1 MKLLIKIFHNFF
13 LSKLFSIL
21 KSIKYF
27 FFLLL
32 FSNNLLANNEDT
44 QFSILDRLPTSIFA
58 TVNEE
63 VISIYDL
70 ILRSNFF
77 SVSSNI
83 KIDENFK
90 TNILPELISGLI
102 DEKIQSKFRLK
113 KLNVK
118 FRTYFKYQNE
128 S

>member
-44 QFSILDRLPTSIFA
+44 QFSILDCLPTSIFA
-58 TVNEE
+58 IVNEE
-63 VISIYDL
+63 VISIYEL
-70 ILRSNFF
+70 ILISNFF
-77 SVSSNI
+77 SVS
-83 KIDENFK
+83 
-90 TNILPELISGLI
+90 
-102 DEKIQSKFRLK
+102 
-113 KLNVK
+113 
-118 FRTYFKYQNE
+118 
-128 S
+128 